1 MGDNNLDYKKAYD
14 EFLEKQKEIEKRE
27 KEESQ
32 KREKEK
38 EKAFQEILEEER
50 EKAYKE
56 LLKEKEESQKREK
69 EREKAYK
76 ELLKEKEER
85 QKEIEKENEELLKEK
100 EESQKRQK
108 EIEKEKEELLKE
120 KEERQKKEKER
131 SIRHLIDNGI
141 PKCIM
146 TSTSQSTSNHESCQ
160 LKQNTWVGIPN
171 FEDLLEKNGNKES
184 SMLCFLKNSTFT
196 ARNEHDLYTF
206 TTYIIED
213 ALKLCG
219 LEEELSIISQEDIIG
234 LQPDYWLVKSKTN
247 YIGLIEVKS
256 SEHSF
261 HDPKV
266 IGQLFDYLIGLSYL
280 FGKLQAFGLLLTH
293 NQVMPLF
300 TQDSL
305 ELAAN
310 HIQSTP
316 PHATSALPN
325 QISKTAKVKPNTKV
339 FDRVL
344 YTSSSS
350 NQSILSNISPT
361 SSSSNTT
368 SPPTSNSSSNTTS
381 PAFSSSNTTSPI
393 LSSSS
398 PVRDIEKPREFFELI
413 CSTIFKMRE
422 SQFDPNKEGTRFRVY
437 LQANSLCFKAKS
449 VKISTRKDLT
459 DLNKTDNKLLDEIYL
474 VKYLGGGGDGHCS
487 YALTEKGHSLVIKS
501 FRNTI
506 TKEKIEE
513 ERRLW
518 DTIWGIKTI
527 LKTYS
532 AKDHLVM
539 PYLKPIENDDYN
551 SADFN
556 NLISTAADTFSSK
569 GYEHMDL
576 HIRHICKYKEND
588 KNKYIFIDLSRVSE
602 ATDKNKAK
610 QRMIKS
616 ILDDLKNIRYDE
628 SLTNKEQPNC
638 PIPTRFSNPFTV
650 PSTPNDKSKK

>member
-27 KEESQ
+27 K
-32 KREKEK
+32 KRKE
-38 EKAFQEILEEER
+38 A
-50 EKAYKE
+50 
-56 LLKEKEESQKREK
+56 

-85 QKEIEKENEELLKEK
+85 QKEIEKENEELLKE
-100 EESQKRQK
+100 
-108 EIEKEKEELLKE
+108 EK
-120 KEERQKKEKER
+120 
-131 SIRHLIDNGI
+131 
-141 PKCIM
+141 KCIM

-160 LKQNTWVGIPN
+160 LKQSTWVGIPN

-184 SMLCFLKNSTFT
+184 N
-196 ARNEHDLYTF
+196 
-206 TTYIIED
+206 

-256 SEHSF
+256 NEHSF

-344 YTSSSS
+344 YTSIVQ
-350 NQSILSNISPT
+350 NTTSPT
-361 SSSSNTT
+361 YSSSNTT

-422 SQFDPNKEGTRFRVY
+422 SQFDPNKEG
-437 LQANSLCFKAKS
+437 Q
-449 VKISTRKDLT
+449 DLEYT
-459 DLNKTDNKLLDEIYL
+459 YKQILYVLRQNRLK
-474 VKYLGGGGDGHCS
+474 
-487 YALTEKGHSLVIKS
+487 
-501 FRNTI
+501 FQP
-506 TKEKIEE
+506 EKI
-513 ERRLW
+513 L
-518 DTIWGIKTI
+518 
-527 LKTYS
+527 
-532 AKDHLVM
+532 
-539 PYLKPIENDDYN
+539 PI
-551 SADFN
+551 
-556 NLISTAADTFSSK
+556 
-569 GYEHMDL
+569 
-576 HIRHICKYKEND
+576 
-588 KNKYIFIDLSRVSE
+588 
-602 ATDKNKAK
+602 
-610 QRMIKS
+610 
-616 ILDDLKNIRYDE
+616 
-628 SLTNKEQPNC
+628 
-638 PIPTRFSNPFTV
+638 
-650 PSTPNDKSKK
+650 

>member
-38 EKAFQEILEEER
+38 EKAFQEILE
-50 EKAYKE
+50 KE
-56 LLKEKEESQKREK
+56 IKKREE

-85 QKEIEKENEELLKEK
+85 QKEIEKENEELLKEREESQKREKESLKRQKEIEKEK
-100 EESQKRQK
+100 EELLKEKEERQKRQK

-160 LKQNTWVGIPN
+160 LKQSTWVGIPN

-184 SMLCFLKNSTFT
+184 SMLSFLKNSTFT

-256 SEHSF
+256 NEHSF

-368 SPPTSNSSSNTTS
+368 SPTYSSSNTTSPPTSNSSSNTTS

-459 DLNKTDNKLLDEIYL
+459 DLNKTDNKLLNEIY
-474 VKYLGGGGDGHCS
+474 
-487 YALTEKGHSLVIKS
+487 
-501 FRNTI
+501 
-506 TKEKIEE
+506 
-513 ERRLW
+513 
-518 DTIWGIKTI
+518 
-527 LKTYS
+527 
-532 AKDHLVM
+532 
-539 PYLKPIENDDYN
+539 
-551 SADFN
+551 
-556 NLISTAADTFSSK
+556 
-569 GYEHMDL
+569 
-576 HIRHICKYKEND
+576 
-588 KNKYIFIDLSRVSE
+588 
-602 ATDKNKAK
+602 
-610 QRMIKS
+610 
-616 ILDDLKNIRYDE
+616 
-628 SLTNKEQPNC
+628 
-638 PIPTRFSNPFTV
+638 
-650 PSTPNDKSKK
+650 